1 MPVSYNELKKI
12 FVGPKPADFEFG
24 RFLRSTAAIRQTS
37 MVRKNSLR
45 KAVCTIRPRPRIVP
59 KPALGYAA
67 SRPSRQGTSVYYIVE
82 SSKSFYEATFDLAPT
97 IQRLGFVIL
106 ASHDL
111 GEMLQ
116 GKDIDLDEECRIV
129 DIGNY
134 RYLEKLLAIDIRLSL
149 ALPWRIAVFTEKGA
163 TQIGLIRPDALPAL
177 LGHNAEVDRVM
188 AEIEEKLVMI
198 VDEVR

>member
-1 MPVSYNELKKI
+1 M
-12 FVGPKPADFEFG
+12 F
-24 RFLRSTAAIRQTS
+24 
-37 MVRKNSLR
+37 
-45 KAVCTIRPRPRIVP
+45 
-59 KPALGYAA
+59 
-67 SRPSRQGTSVYYIVE
+67 YIVE

-177 LGHNAEVDRVM
+177 LGHNAEVYRVM
-188 AEIEEKLVMI
+188 AEIEERLVMI